1 MPNQNCGNKIH
12 WILINSSI
20 VAVPKL
26 ALRISCLSE
35 VIRNLCGNRRRSR
48 FYTNG
53 DAYLFSTKMNFMDEV
68 LFSYFLKTRF
78 YGSIFF
84 FNEIGVESMVYP
96 FCSYG
101 FRCLKPQDMR
111 WVIRYAFPKRKW

>member
-1 MPNQNCGNKIH
+1 VPNQNCGNKIH

-84 FNEIGVESMVYP
+84 LMKLELNQWSIPSVHMV
-96 FCSYG
+96 S
-101 FRCLKPQDMR
+101 D
-111 WVIRYAFPKRKW
+111 A